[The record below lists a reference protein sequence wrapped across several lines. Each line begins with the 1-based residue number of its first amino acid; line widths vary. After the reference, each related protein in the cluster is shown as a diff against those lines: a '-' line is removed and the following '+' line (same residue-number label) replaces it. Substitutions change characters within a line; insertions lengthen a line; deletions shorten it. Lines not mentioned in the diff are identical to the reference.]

1 MKKIKLLAI
10 ALASAAILSL
20 LTACDPISMLVL
32 AGLASG
38 GDRTEETTA
47 EDTAELV
54 LTESG
59 EAGDVTEP
67 ESEPEETTE
76 EETAPVEL
84 VEIGDYKFGVK
95 GGQRAQ
101 RGDTYYLIATFLFQ
115 NNSDSEASFDWS
127 LDVDAYQNGVE
138 LSSASVYW
146 LSGYDSA
153 SGNEKHDGGS
163 ALDASEWSGSG
174 RTEGGCGRK
183 SNFRCLRRLPD
194 ARRYAERSAACRSRR
209 NDQRNGTPADG
220 YCICR

>member
-10 ALASAAILSL
+10 ALASAAILSM

-38 GDRTEETTA
+38 GDKTEETTA

-54 LTESG
+54 PTESG

-67 ESEPEETTE
+67 ESESEPEETTE

-95 GGQRAQ
+95 RGQRAQ
-101 RGDTYYLIATFLFQ
+101 RGDTYYLIATFIFQ
-115 NNSDSEASFDWS
+115 NNSDDEASFDWS

-153 SGNEKHDGGS
+153 SGTKRILPGAQIEVQKAWKMTEKYGTITLK
-163 ALDASEWSGSG
+163 AEELWSLFDSP
-174 RTEGGCGRK
+174 TYTVSYE
-183 SNFRCLRRLPD
+183 F
-194 ARRYAERSAACRSRR
+194 AEE
-209 NDQRNGTPADG
+209 
-220 YCICR
+220 

>member
-20 LTACDPISMLVL
+20 LTACNPISMLVL

-153 SGNEKHDGGS
+153 SGTKRILPGAQIEVQKAWKMTEKYGTITLKAEELWNLFDGPTYTVS
-163 ALDASEWSGSG
+163 YE
-174 RTEGGCGRK
+174 
-183 SNFRCLRRLPD
+183 F
-194 ARRYAERSAACRSRR
+194 AEE
-209 NDQRNGTPADG
+209 
-220 YCICR
+220 

>member
-32 AGLASG
+32 ADLASG

-59 EAGDVTEP
+59 
-67 ESEPEETTE
+67 
-76 EETAPVEL
+76 
-84 VEIGDYKFGVK
+84 
-95 GGQRAQ
+95 
-101 RGDTYYLIATFLFQ
+101 
-115 NNSDSEASFDWS
+115 EASFDWS

-153 SGNEKHDGGS
+153 SGTKRILPGAQIEVQKAWKMTEKYGTITLKAEELWNLFDGPTYTVS
-163 ALDASEWSGSG
+163 YE
-174 RTEGGCGRK
+174 
-183 SNFRCLRRLPD
+183 F
-194 ARRYAERSAACRSRR
+194 AEE
-209 NDQRNGTPADG
+209 
-220 YCICR
+220 

>member
-1 MKKIKLLAI
+1 M
-10 ALASAAILSL
+10 
-20 LTACDPISMLVL
+20 
-32 AGLASG
+32 
-38 GDRTEETTA
+38 TA

-153 SGNEKHDGGS
+153 SGTKRILPGAQIEVQKAWKMTEKYGTITLKAEELWNLFDGPTYTVS
-163 ALDASEWSGSG
+163 YE
-174 RTEGGCGRK
+174 
-183 SNFRCLRRLPD
+183 F
-194 ARRYAERSAACRSRR
+194 AEE
-209 NDQRNGTPADG
+209 
-220 YCICR
+220 